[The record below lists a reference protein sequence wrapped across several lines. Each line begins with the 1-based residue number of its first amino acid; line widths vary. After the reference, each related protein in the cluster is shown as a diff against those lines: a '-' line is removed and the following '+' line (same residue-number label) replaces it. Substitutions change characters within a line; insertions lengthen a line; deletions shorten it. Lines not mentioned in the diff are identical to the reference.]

1 MGKRDSRVDEYIN
14 AAAPFARPILRRI
27 RSRFHKASS
36 KMTESIKWGCPYFE
50 KDGMVGG
57 MAAFKAH
64 VSIGFWNGDRLS
76 DPRGLLA
83 GAGGSEMAAMKVASL
98 DELPDDA
105 VLVGFIKEAVALN
118 ESGFKRPKD
127 TKRRDPSSVKAP
139 ADLLAAL
146 EKKPKARK
154 TFENFAY
161 SHRKEYVTWIEEAK
175 RPETRAKR
183 VAQAVEWMTEGK
195 RRNWKYEDC

>member
-1 MGKRDSRVDEYIN
+1 MSQRDPRVDEYIK

-36 KMTESIKWGCPYFE
+36 QMSETIKWGFPYFE

-76 DPRGLLA
+76 DPR
-83 GAGGSEMAAMKVASL
+83 
-98 DELPDDA
+98 
-105 VLVGFIKEAVALN
+105 
-118 ESGFKRPKD
+118 
-127 TKRRDPSSVKAP
+127 SVKAP

-146 EKKPKARK
+146 AKKPKARK
-154 TFENFAY
+154 TFEGFAY
-161 SHRKEYVTWIEEAK
+161 SHRKEYVSWIEEAK
-175 RPETRAKR
+175 RPETRARR
-183 VAQAVEWMTEGK
+183 VAQAVEWMAEGK
-195 RRNWKYEDC
+195 RRNWKYESC